1 MAHALGG
8 RRRGGARRTEGEGGA
23 SDQGQRGAHAS
34 AAGNHRRGNPAR
46 RPRRAAVEIVG
57 LLEFLSCPTKI
68 KTETETVIE
77 VNMQRAETESVHVD
91 EGVEFQP
98 RVS

>member
-23 SDQGQRGAHAS
+23 IDQGQRGAHAS

-46 RPRRAAVEIVG
+46 RPRHAAVEI
-57 LLEFLSCPTKI
+57 LEFLSCPTKI
-68 KTETETVIE
+68 KTETETVTE